1 MILGM
6 FADLHS
12 NLPALEA
19 MIDKVGSKIDIWL
32 SAGDSVGLFPQVNET
47 LTLLQ
52 NLNVKMV
59 YGDHEKLLL
68 SGETMGWSYT
78 GNQALQHQ
86 RKSIT
91 KENFDFLSSL
101 PERLDFNIDGL
112 NIRLIHDVTGGIRTG
127 QDKFILNSHQL
138 NDQHPGVDYL
148 LAGHTHMAA
157 MLYTQTL
164 IYLNPGS
171 SGFPADARHQTGM
184 LILDTKSCSHEFIT
198 FDFDQD
204 RLRQAIIDNNY
215 SSKLLHYL
223 DNNFRWV

>member
-1 MILGM
+1 MIIGM

-19 MIDKVGSKIDIWL
+19 MIDKVGSKIDLWL
-32 SAGDSVGLFPQVNET
+32 SAGDSVGLFPQINET
-47 LTLLQ
+47 LSLLQ
-52 NLNVKMV
+52 NLNVQMV

-68 SGETMGWSYT
+68 SGETMAWSYT

-86 RKSIT
+86 RKLIT

-112 NIRLIHDVTGGIRTG
+112 NIRLIHDVTGVIRTG

-138 NDQHPGVDYL
+138 NDLHPGVDYL

-198 FDFDQD
+198 FDFDQN
-204 RLRQAIIDNNY
+204 RLRRTIIENNY
-215 SSKLLHYL
+215 NSKLIHYL

>member
-1 MILGM
+1 LIIGM

-19 MIDKVGSKIDIWL
+19 MVEKFGSKIDLWL

-47 LTLLQ
+47 LSLLQ
-52 NLNVKMV
+52 QLNVHMV

-68 SGETMGWSYT
+68 SGETMTWSYS
-78 GNQALQHQ
+78 GNQALQDQ

-91 KENFDFLSSL
+91 KENLEYLSSL

-112 NIRLIHDVTGGIRTG
+112 HIRLIHDVTGVIRTG
-127 QDKFILNSHQL
+127 HEKYIFNTHQL
-138 NDQHPGVDYL
+138 NVIHPGVDYL

-157 MLYTQTL
+157 MLYTPTL

-171 SGFPADARHQTGM
+171 SGFPTDARHQSGM
-184 LILDTKSCSHEFIT
+184 LILDTKSCSHEFVT
-198 FDFDQD
+198 FDFDRN
-204 RLRQAIIDNNY
+204 RLRRAIIENNY
-215 SSKLLHYL
+215 NSKLLHYL
-223 DNNFRWV
+223 DNNFKWV

>member
-1 MILGM
+1 MIIGM

-19 MIDKVGSKIDIWL
+19 MVEKVGTKIDLWL

-47 LTLLQ
+47 LSLLQ
-52 NLNVKMV
+52 SLNVHMV
-59 YGDHEKLLL
+59 YGDHEKQLL
-68 SGETMGWSYT
+68 SGEPMTWSYT
-78 GNQALQHQ
+78 GNQALQDQ

-91 KENFDFLSSL
+91 KENLDYLSSL

-112 NIRLIHDVTGGIRTG
+112 NIRLIHDVTGVIRTG
-127 QDKFILNSHQL
+127 HEKYILNSHQL
-138 NDQHPGVDYL
+138 NNLHPGVDYL

-184 LILDTKSCSHEFIT
+184 LILDTKSCAHEFIT
-198 FDFDQD
+198 FGFDRD
-204 RLRQAIIDNNY
+204 RLRRAIIENNY
-215 SSKLLHYL
+215 NSKLLHYL